1 MVLTCNF
8 QQGLY
13 IPTTTI
19 TSKKQKQNKKK
30 NPVGLVGKNK
40 KFSRTSHL
48 FVHFFAVLHD
58 YDVKMPTFTWRYK
71 EDVNKRRWNFISL
84 SELGYDL

>member
-13 IPTTTI
+13 IPTTRQQRLR
-19 TSKKQKQNKKK
+19 QKNKNKNKKTK

-40 KFSRTSHL
+40 KIFTYITLICTFLCR
-48 FVHFFAVLHD
+48 FARL
-58 YDVKMPTFTWRYK
+58 
-71 EDVNKRRWNFISL
+71 RRENANFYL
-84 SELGYDL
+84 TL

>member
-13 IPTTTI
+13 IPTTRQQRLR
-19 TSKKQKQNKKK
+19 QKNKNKNKKTK
-30 NPVGLVGKNK
+30 NPIGLVGENN

-58 YDVKMPTFTWRYK
+58 YV
-71 EDVNKRRWNFISL
+71 L
-84 SELGYDL
+84 SELGYGL

>member
-13 IPTTTI
+13 IPTTRRQRLRQK
-19 TSKKQKQNKKK
+19 SKKKKK
-30 NPVGLVGKNK
+30 KKKDPIGLVGKNNN
-40 KFSRTSHL
+40 KFSRASHL

-58 YDVKMPTFTWRYK
+58 YDVKMPTFT
-71 EDVNKRRWNFISL
+71 L
-84 SELGYDL
+84 